1 MTTTLGMAA
10 VALLAVL
17 TPTPTVGQETLCG
30 GSPCESCGWDW
41 HVFGLPSCDA
51 CPQGGCAEAVALLD
65 TTRVNSVEGHVRIPS
80 TYKTVGMGAFYRN
93 TEITSLTWPASVT
106 KIDKG
111 AFSGCSN
118 LQYVNLGD
126 SSVEIIKREA
136 L

>member
-30 GSPCESCGWDW
+30 GSPCESCGWEW
-41 HVFGLPSCDA
+41 HALVGASCA
-51 CPQGGCAEAVALLD
+51 SCPQGGCAEAVALLD
-65 TTRVNSVEGHVRIPS
+65 TSVKGHVSIPS

-93 TEITSLTWPASVT
+93 TELTSLTWPASVT

-126 SSVEIIKREA
+126 SSVVEIKREA